1 MGRGIDQHHSCS
13 VFDGSAHA
21 VIPANRSLPLE
32 CERRAPSLLAMSLSV
47 NWKRPLTYLLIPVV
61 IVLVFVGVLP
71 PFPPLRPTKP
81 AQEQSEPAEDKNDA

>member
-1 MGRGIDQHHSCS
+1 MREKSPQ
-13 VFDGSAHA
+13 FA
-21 VIPANRSLPLE
+21 R
-32 CERRAPSLLAMSLSV
+32 AMSLRV